1 MLQPKKQKYRKQ
13 QKGRSLRRMKETRG
27 TKLNFGRFG
36 LQANGAAWITSNQ
49 IEATRKA
56 ITHALKREGKLW
68 IRIFPDKPITKLPP
82 EVTLGG
88 GKGEIDHYVAVVK
101 PGRILFEIDG
111 VTEKIALEALR
122 LAGHKLPIKT
132 KIIIKDRIKI

>member
-13 QKGRSLRRMKETRG
+13 QKGRSLKRTKETRG
-27 TKLNFGRFG
+27 TKLSFGRFG
-36 LQANGAAWITSNQ
+36 LQAAGASWITSNQ
-49 IEATRKA
+49 IEATRKT

-101 PGRILFEIDG
+101 PGRVLFEIDG
-111 VTEKIALEALR
+111 VGEKTALEALR
-122 LAGHKLPIKT
+122 LASHKLPIKT
-132 KIIIKDRIKI
+132 KIVIKTN